1 VVQGLN
7 QRGHDTL
14 VLTSMH
20 GLAQRKAD
28 DGVDRALYLEMDLIP
43 WRYPVI
49 FFTQRRQR
57 EAHNL
62 QHLFS
67 VLQHYHP
74 DIIFIWGMW
83 NLHRSLAKLAEDQL
97 SGRTVYR
104 FAEYW
109 PTLPSQHELY
119 WRTPGKTWY
128 SRPAKRLLRLLAL
141 MTLRRDRHQHSLRFE
156 HAICVSEATRDVLV
170 SAGLPVSH
178 ARIIHTGLEPS
189 WFPSESDH
197 RSRYA
202 REGLELLYA
211 GRLTPEK
218 GIETALYAMSTLV
231 HEKGL
236 DGLQLRIAGSGDP
249 TYENRLRMLVA
260 KLKLANNVKFLGQI
274 PHAEMSK
281 LLCSHDALL
290 VPSIWQE
297 PFARVVLEGMISGTV
312 VVATPAGGTKEIITD
327 GQNGLLFMPADSDD
341 LAQKILILSQNPDLR
356 QVLSESGRRTIRENF
371 TFDRMLG
378 KIERYL
384 LEVAGTIASR

>member
-1 VVQGLN
+1 
-7 QRGHDTL
+7 
-14 VLTSMH
+14 
-20 GLAQRKAD
+20 
-28 DGVDRALYLEMDLIP
+28 
-43 WRYPVI
+43 
-49 FFTQRRQR
+49 
-57 EAHNL
+57 
-62 QHLFS
+62 
-67 VLQHYHP
+67 
-74 DIIFIWGMW
+74 
-83 NLHRSLAKLAEDQL
+83 
-97 SGRTVYR
+97 
-104 FAEYW
+104 
-109 PTLPSQHELY
+109 
-119 WRTPGKTWY
+119 
-128 SRPAKRLLRLLAL
+128 
-141 MTLRRDRHQHSLRFE
+141 
-156 HAICVSEATRDVLV
+156 
-170 SAGLPVSH
+170 
-178 ARIIHTGLEPS
+178 
-189 WFPSESDH
+189 
-197 RSRYA
+197 
-202 REGLELLYA
+202 LELLYA
-211 GRLTPEK
+211 GRLTSEK

-236 DGLQLRIAGSGDP
+236 DRLQLRIAGSGDP

-297 PFARVVLEGMISGTV
+297 PFARIVLEGMISGTV